1 MRVRSLVLLGILIA
15 GSAAAQSHRESVTV
29 EVVDVPVYVTAR
41 GGEPVTG
48 LTREDF
54 ELYVNDKRQPI
65 DYFDALSSSEPAA
78 ALRERRLFLLLFDVA
93 FTHPHSIVRAQR
105 AAAQLVSQAAPGD
118 YFAIATYTSQ
128 RGVWFAA
135 PFTRDPV
142 ALTRAIANLS
152 DSRSGDPLAIVL
164 TSAER
169 HTFESFS
176 PQDVAAAADSE
187 NVGARIAAEGL
198 RDMARAR
205 TLRAA
210 EEQVLDIGDLAE
222 RLAPLEGEKHVILL
236 SEGYDGRSRNPSDVR
251 RAVPMWQADRTS
263 APWEGFS
270 SLQTSDAE
278 LNWRILDTHRRYQR
292 ANVLLH
298 AMDLEGV
305 ANTLMEN
312 NELNW
317 LVTGTGGKFIA
328 SRNDF
333 GRALT
338 DLSSSLSRGYRLG
351 FRPTPAMSEGY
362 NKIVVKLRKPPRG
375 SRLSHRRGFYGT
387 PDSANLKDGLYLAD
401 VLLNDVPQSGSAAM
415 LSLSGTT
422 LTARIPMRE
431 VAAQMPMG
439 ARAELLLY
447 AFDANGKA
455 LLYHREA
462 IPVAPGDDTT
472 ITLTV
477 PEGTHVAK
485 ALLRV
490 DGRVGFSRVGS

>member
-1 MRVRSLVLLGILIA
+1 MRVGSLVLLGSLIA
-15 GSAAAQSHRESVTV
+15 VSAAAQSHRESVTV
-29 EVVDVPVYVTAR
+29 EVVDVPAYVTAR
-41 GGEPVTG
+41 NGEPVTG

-54 ELYVNDKRQPI
+54 ELYVNGKRQPI
-65 DYFDALSSSEPAA
+65 EYFDALSSSEPAA

-105 AAAQLVSQAAPGD
+105 AAAQLVSQASPGD
-118 YFAIATYTSQ
+118 YFAIATYTSR

-142 ALTRAIANLS
+142 ALTRAIASLN
-152 DSRSGDPLAIVL
+152 DSRSGDPLSIVM
-164 TSAER
+164 TTAER
-169 HTFESFS
+169 RTFESPS
-176 PQDVAAAADSE
+176 TGEVAVASDSG
-187 NVGARIAAEGL
+187 NVASRIAAETL
-198 RDMARAR
+198 RDVARAR

-210 EEQVLDIGDLAE
+210 EDHALDMGDLAD
-222 RLAPLEGEKHVILL
+222 RLAQLEGEKHVILL
-236 SEGYDGRSRNPSDVR
+236 SEGYDGRSPNPSDVR
-251 RAVPMWQADRTS
+251 TMSALRDVTS
-263 APWEGFS
+263 APWEGFT
-270 SLQTSDAE
+270 SLASTDAE
-278 LNWRILDTHRRYQR
+278 LNWRILDAHRRFQR

-298 AMDLEGV
+298 ALDLEGV
-305 ANTLMEN
+305 ANTLMAN
-312 NELNW
+312 DELNW

-328 SRNDF
+328 NRNDF

-351 FRPTPAMSEGY
+351 FRPSSDTRDGY
-362 NKIVVKLRKPPRG
+362 NKIEVKLRAPQRG
-375 SRLSHRRGFYGT
+375 FRVTHRRGFYGT
-387 PDSANLKDGLYLAD
+387 PESANVKDGLYLAD
-401 VLLNDVPQSGSAAM
+401 VLLNDVPQSGSAAT
-415 LSLSGTT
+415 LSLAGTT

-462 IPVAPGDDTT
+462 IPVSSTDDAT

-490 DGRVGFSRVGS
+490 DGRLGFSWVGA